1 MCPSEGLR
9 ALRSVL
15 YAARRRKMAASE
27 ARRKGVVVE
36 DKSGRRL
43 LPEELAA
50 FEAAGEDPSKL
61 SDVEVMRLLRELRPQ
76 AYGHIDVDAMM
87 GVQKE
92 VDEAAREEGRATGE
106 NHP

>member
-1 MCPSEGLR
+1 
-9 ALRSVL
+9 
-15 YAARRRKMAASE
+15 MAASE
-27 ARRKGVVVE
+27 STTKGAAME

-43 LPEELAA
+43 LPDELAA

-61 SDVEVMRLLRELRPQ
+61 SDVEMMRRLRELKPE

-92 VDEAAREEGRATGE
+92 VDEAAQEEERGGVRAKTAHS
-106 NHP
+106 NA

>member
-1 MCPSEGLR
+1 M
-9 ALRSVL
+9 
-15 YAARRRKMAASE
+15 
-27 ARRKGVVVE
+27 E

-50 FEAAGEDPSKL
+50 FEAAGEDRSKRA
-61 SDVEVMRLLRELRPQ
+61 DVEVTSLLRELRPQ

-92 VDEAAREEGRATGE
+92 VEEADREERQASVECHPYRVDVRFLPRPGSVATR
-106 NHP
+106 

>member
-1 MCPSEGLR
+1 M
-9 ALRSVL
+9 
-15 YAARRRKMAASE
+15 
-27 ARRKGVVVE
+27 E

-43 LPEELAA
+43 LQEELAA
-50 FEAAGEDPSKL
+50 FEAAGEDPSQL
-61 SDVEVMRLLRELRPQ
+61 SDVEMMRRLRELRPE

-92 VDEAAREEGRATGE
+92 VDETAHEEGQGADK

>member
-1 MCPSEGLR
+1 M
-9 ALRSVL
+9 
-15 YAARRRKMAASE
+15 
-27 ARRKGVVVE
+27 E

-61 SDVEVMRLLRELRPQ
+61 SDVEMMRRLRELKPET
-76 AYGHIDVDAMM
+76 YGHIDVDAMM

-92 VDEAAREEGRATGE
+92 VDEAAQEEEGRGAGE